1 MVLVILK
8 SGVMRSGWLLYLRR
22 VCRDVSQ
29 RHRTRRIERRHTQHF
44 IQCDTACSTRLRTPS
59 IMVKDE
65 PLNVPSHPHKV
76 RYGSI
81 LFYPQK

>member
-8 SGVMRSGWLLYLRR
+8 SGVNAVGWLLYLRR
-22 VCRDVSQ
+22 ACRDVSQ
-29 RHRTRRIERRHTQHF
+29 RQSHARIERRHTQHF
-44 IQCDTACSTRLRTPS
+44 IQCDTAMFDRLRTPS

-65 PLNVPSHPHKV
+65 PLNVPFSSHKV
-76 RYGSI
+76 HYGSI